1 MLSGA
6 FSTTIFQKLSIEG
19 LGRASCNFYDQDTL
33 RRPLRE
39 SATDRKRAQG
49 YITKVRVGLQV
60 HRFPDNKEFRPT
72 LRVRK
77 KPSARNYRAEVKT
90 AAA

>member
-33 RRPLRE
+33 RRPYENQPQIENALRVI
-39 SATDRKRAQG
+39 SRKFDWACRFIVSQ
-49 YITKVRVGLQV
+49 ITKNFAQRSECG
-60 HRFPDNKEFRPT
+60 KSRPQGT
-72 LRVRK
+72 
-77 KPSARNYRAEVKT
+77 T
-90 AAA
+90 ALK